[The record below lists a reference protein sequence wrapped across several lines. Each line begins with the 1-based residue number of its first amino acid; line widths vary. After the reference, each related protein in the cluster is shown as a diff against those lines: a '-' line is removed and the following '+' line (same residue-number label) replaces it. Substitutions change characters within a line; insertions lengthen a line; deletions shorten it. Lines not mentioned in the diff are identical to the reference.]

1 MKIITEGYVYRSR
14 QNGLVLNPM
23 GVSPTIGVGQ
33 HSGVEPRIRVVYEN
47 GQGGSDCEPDN
58 HEKEKPAETEGV
70 LHRGACPER
79 GHDDGGQPRA
89 ADTSDL

>member
-1 MKIITEGYVYRSR
+1 MRIITEGYVYRSR

-58 HEKEKPAETEGV
+58 HKAEKPAEKEG
-70 LHRGACPER
+70 LLPGWSRSER
-79 GHDDGGQPRA
+79 GHDDWGQP
-89 ADTSDL
+89 